1 MLTESCEKV
10 ANKVANKFV
19 CLHCDYNTSR
29 KSSFDKHLTTLKHTT
44 LTNINHTQQIYVG
57 SCITYNCANC
67 NKKYNSRVGLWS
79 HKKKCVIAPVVIH
92 EPVSEN
98 EIQNVFTNSDMIM
111 EILKQNQD
119 FKNMI
124 IEQSKQNQ
132 ELQKQMLELASKA
145 GSVTNNNTTNN
156 NQFNLQIFLNEKCKN
171 AMNITDFVDTVKVQ
185 PKDLEVFGTHGYCE
199 GITRIFVRYLNE
211 LDICKRPIHCSDLKR
226 EIMYVK
232 DKDVWEKDDE
242 RKLIKKAIDKIE
254 RKNHLIIPAWQ
265 LENPEFNDYNS
276 KVNDV
281 YNKMLI
287 EAMGGET
294 KEENEKNYNKITR
307 SIAKGTIITKT
318 SM

>member
-1 MLTESCEKV
+1 MATESTAKNAKNAKKIVCQLC
-10 ANKVANKFV
+10 AFV
-19 CLHCDYNTSR
+19 CSKQSNYDAHILTR
-29 KSSFDKHLTTLKHTT
+29 KHLQSTGATPKNATSHTF
-44 LTNINHTQQIYVG
+44 
-57 SCITYNCANC
+57 SCECG
-67 NKKYNSRVGLWS
+67 KKYSDRTGLWR
-79 HKKKCVIAPVVIH
+79 HKKKCIIKPVVIH

-124 IEQSKQNQ
+124 IEQNKQNQ
-132 ELQKQMLELASKA
+132 ELQKQMLELAGKA

-199 GITRIFVRYLNE
+199 GITRIFIRYLNE

-265 LENPEFNDYNS
+265 LENPEFNQYDS

-281 YNKMLI
+281 YNQLLI

-294 KEENEKNYNKITR
+294 KEEIENNYNKITR

-318 SM
+318 HV